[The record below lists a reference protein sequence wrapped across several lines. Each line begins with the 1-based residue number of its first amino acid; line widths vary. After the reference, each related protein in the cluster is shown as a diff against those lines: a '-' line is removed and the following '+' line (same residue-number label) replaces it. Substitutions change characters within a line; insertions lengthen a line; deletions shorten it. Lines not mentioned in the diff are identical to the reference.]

1 MRRPFIIIAVVN
13 LLYVTLFAIVF
24 SLLPRVH
31 PQPVSEIRSRLQS
44 APTFE
49 ELQRRASAAGATIE
63 AADRTII
70 DLNQVATHSVILGIT
85 CAVLNTALVW
95 LLFRWSTLKV

>member
-1 MRRPFIIIAVVN
+1 MRRPFIIIVVVN
-13 LLYVTLFAIVF
+13 LLYVILLAIVF

-44 APTFE
+44 APTLE

-63 AADRTII
+63 AADSAIVN
-70 DLNQVATHSVILGIT
+70 LSQVANRLMSLGIT
-85 CAVLNTALVW
+85 WAVLNTALVW
-95 LLFRWSTLKV
+95 LLFRQPTLKV